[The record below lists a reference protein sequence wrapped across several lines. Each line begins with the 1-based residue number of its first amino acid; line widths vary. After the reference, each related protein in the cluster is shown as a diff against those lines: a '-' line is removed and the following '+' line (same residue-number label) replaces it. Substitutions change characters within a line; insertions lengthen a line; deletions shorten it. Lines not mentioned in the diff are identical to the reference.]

1 MRVVIDAQVYGTR
14 RNHNLDHLSDLSP
27 SFVGFS
33 FVLLIYHSVIEIW
46 LEPSMGYCKIG
57 NKLPFQTRYFKT
69 GRRNV
74 GEKNDCM
81 DETPFI
87 LDTLRHTPSCDGISC
102 TVGQKETPQ
111 EEGECASSYDSKM
124 GDFTAEICSEIEII
138 RQHYNKDYNLGYFP
152 VSKFQNEFNEHLIIP
167 TVPIESNDENTRIG
181 PFKVL
186 PDPAM
191 PQMKKMNLWGPVEV

>member
-1 MRVVIDAQVYGTR
+1 MKKPVHTSTYDWT
-14 RNHNLDHLSDLSP
+14 
-27 SFVGFS
+27 
-33 FVLLIYHSVIEIW
+33 EIS
-46 LEPSMGYCKIG
+46 E
-57 NKLPFQTRYFKT
+57 QR
-69 GRRNV
+69 
-74 GEKNDCM
+74 D
-81 DETPFI
+81 FI

-102 TVGQKETPQ
+102 TVRQKETPQ
-111 EEGECASSYDSKM
+111 EEGECPSSYDSKM

-191 PQMKKMNLWGPVEV
+191 QQMKKIQWGICGDRLKYSSHRVGGGRKHNLASEKGEIKANKKELNRKFRNHLNGRFIMFFFRPHPTLKILNPRLN